1 MNSFEEKTMISSKKL
16 LAGSLAAALMTAAA
30 LPAAAEVSGSATVAS
45 NYLWRGFDLGSG
57 TPAASADIVASSE
70 SGLYAGLWLSSGDTT
85 AGTEYDV
92 FAGYGGEVGD
102 FSYDI
107 NLTSYV
113 YPTGAFSST
122 DGSIGDFMEVI
133 VSLGYG
139 PISFSYYDNIA
150 GDTGGYAA
158 SEDYRYITLGADA
171 GQWSFMIGDHDFG
184 SGGGDAT
191 HLDITYNY
199 NDNLGFTLSTWLDF
213 TGTEPEPTFVA
224 SYTIQID

>member
-1 MNSFEEKTMISSKKL
+1 MTIWTNR
-16 LAGSLAAALMTAAA
+16 LAGLFAAAFISVAAVPATA
-30 LPAAAEVSGSATVAS
+30 EISGSASVATS
-45 NYLWRGFDLGSG
+45 YLWRGYDLGSG
-57 TPAASADIVASSE
+57 TPAASADIVASSD
-70 SGLYAGLWLSSGDTT
+70 SGLYAGLWISSGDTA

-92 FAGYGGEVGD
+92 FAGFGGEVGD
-102 FSYDI
+102 FNYDI

-113 YPTGAFSST
+113 YPTGEFSNT

-139 PISFSYYDNIA
+139 PLSFSYYDNIA

-158 SEDYRYITLGADA
+158 SEDYRYITVGADS

-191 HLDITYNY
+191 HLDITYSF
-199 NDNLGFTLSTWLDF
+199 NDNLGFTLSRWLDF
-213 TGTEPEPTFVA
+213 SGVEPETTFVA